1 MLSEKRKSVL
11 IKIFVV
17 LGLCAIGM
25 SLTKLLCIGDAK
37 TPVLKEIKGIELIS
51 ITADSANISA
61 HIVLENPNNFAITIQ
76 KLQADI
82 LFENNKIGKLN
93 IVDSCVLPANGS
105 AQMKIKSEMQT
116 DKVVEAFSRGKD
128 SLLLTLQGNALVKAF
143 GMMFNK
149 DVAMP
154 FTFSLNSSIYK
165 LLKEQTNSKKM
176 IVTDKA
182 SLESISLDNSIVN
195 ISFHIANSYPL
206 PFEILS
212 YPSKI
217 YINDKFVGEGNI
229 TNPIAV
235 KKSDSSAVGEMK
247 FSLNNF
253 DLASTALS
261 GLLQLKAE
269 WKYRTEGDLRVKI
282 FGRELKMPFTG
293 NGTLVKL

>member
-51 ITADSANISA
+51 IMADSANISA
-61 HIVLENPNNFAITIQ
+61 NIVLENPNNFAITIQ

-128 SLLLTLQGNALVKAF
+128 SLLLTLQGNASVKAF

>member
-235 KKSDSSAVGEMK
+235 KNSDSSAVGEMK

>member
-82 LFENNKIGKLN
+82 LFENNKIGKLS

-128 SLLLTLQGNALVKAF
+128 SLLLTLQGNASVKAF

-235 KKSDSSAVGEMK
+235 KNSDSSAVGEMK

>member
-51 ITADSANISA
+51 IMADSANISA
-61 HIVLENPNNFAITIQ
+61 NIVLENPNNFAITIQ

>member
-51 ITADSANISA
+51 IMADSANISA
-61 HIVLENPNNFAITIQ
+61 NIVLENPNNFAITIQ

-235 KKSDSSAVGEMK
+235 KNSDSSAVGEMK

>member
-82 LFENNKIGKLN
+82 LFENNKIGKLS
-93 IVDSCVLPANGS
+93 IVDSCVLTANGS

-235 KKSDSSAVGEMK
+235 KNSDSSAVGEMK